1 MCARAWPLPMTRCVP
16 PRDELGPGRCPRRGS
31 GRRRERRLRRI
42 GEVDPATLQQLRE
55 QSGLRLDKEGRFWH
69 RGGLVEHAR
78 TAAALHQ
85 GVHRAPDGRWA
96 TRIGKDWGYLEV
108 EDAALWI
115 RRIESDGAHLRAQLA
130 SGEWVDVDP
139 ATLAAGADD
148 ALYARVRGERA
159 RLTRAAQDSLSD
171 QVQEDAA
178 GFALRLGDRSF
189 RIGRDAGPE
198 PVRR

>member
-1 MCARAWPLPMTRCVP
+1 MDAA
-16 PRDELGPGRCPRRGS
+16 
-31 GRRRERRLRRI
+31 I
-42 GEVDPATLQQLRE
+42 LQQLRE

-78 TAAALHQ
+78 TAAVLHQ

-96 TRIGKDWGYLEV
+96 TRIGKDWAYLDV

-115 RRIESDGAHLRAQLA
+115 RRVEPERGRLRAQLA
-130 SGEWVDVDP
+130 SGEWADVDP

-159 RLTRAAQDSLSD
+159 RLTRAAQLSLSD
-171 QVQEDAA
+171 HLREDAG
-178 GFALRLGDRSF
+178 GFSLLLGDLGF
-189 RIGRDAGPE
+189 RIGRDGGPE
-198 PVRR
+198 PVRRP